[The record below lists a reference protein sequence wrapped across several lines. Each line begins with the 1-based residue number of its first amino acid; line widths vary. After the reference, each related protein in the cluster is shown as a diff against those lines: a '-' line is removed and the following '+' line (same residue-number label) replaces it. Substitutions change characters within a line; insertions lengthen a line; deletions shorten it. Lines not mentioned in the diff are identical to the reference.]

1 MVRMLACMVTLSFL
15 LLGCV
20 SQKELQAADR
30 QRCAGY
36 GFQPETDAFA
46 NCMMTQS
53 NQRDAQQAAA
63 MRARAAQEA
72 QERAAR
78 EERDRADQDAWD
90 RRTGQ
95 GIYAPSAGA
104 AARPSMNGD
113 SSSKCHSVETTTTLP
128 DGSTRTETKEK
139 CSSSSF

>member
-1 MVRMLACMVTLSFL
+1 MIRMLACMVTLSFL
-15 LLGCV
+15 LLGCA
-20 SQKELQAADR
+20 SQQKLQAADS

-36 GFQPETDAFA
+36 GFKPGTDAFA

-53 NQRDAQQAAA
+53 SQREAQQAAA
-63 MRARAAQEA
+63 MRAQAVQQA

-95 GIYAPSAGA
+95 GLYAPSAGA
-104 AARPSMNGD
+104 VAVPSMTED
-113 SSSKCHSVETTTTLP
+113 SSSKCQSVETTTTLP
-128 DGSTRTETKEK
+128 DGSTQTETQEK
-139 CSSSSF
+139 CLSSGF